1 MFISKIDFKICLK
14 NRRQRLPDNVMCFTQ
29 NSFSGFTDFCIRNI
43 KLHNFGRREIK
54 IAEEVMSFW
63 TIFFCVYC
71 FLKSTISHIKILSI
85 TASLACHMH
94 YRGTVIRQWASRDL
108 VSRIITIGYPS
119 PCSIVDTI
127 D

>member
-54 IAEEVMSFW
+54 IAEEVM
-63 TIFFCVYC
+63 IFGQFSSDCVH
-71 FLKSTISHIKILSI
+71 FLKPFLKGKILRSSERGVNSI
-85 TASLACHMH
+85 LT
-94 YRGTVIRQWASRDL
+94 
-108 VSRIITIGYPS
+108 TILRF
-119 PCSIVDTI
+119 
-127 D
+127 